1 MTDQQIQ
8 LIQPHD
14 EGYDST
20 LGVRGKPD
28 VTSPILNPLIEE
40 MLANDE
46 SEVQLPDGQP
56 FTVAQVRY
64 WQPRGSALLPSNKRI
79 SVAGGNGKN
88 IRIAIVDRKPKP
100 REKAMPPTESVAKKA
115 RRLADDDK

>member
-1 MTDQQIQ
+1 MDSQLN

-20 LGVRGKPD
+20 LGARGKPD
-28 VTSPILNPLIEE
+28 VTSPVLNPLIQK
-40 MLANDE
+40 MLEDKE
-46 SEVQLPDGQP
+46 TEVQLPDGSP

-64 WQPRGSALLPSNKRI
+64 WQPRGNALLPAGKRI

-88 IRIAIVDRKPKP
+88 IRIAIVDTKKKKTTPSSGT
-100 REKAMPPTESVAKKA
+100 PTESVVSKK
-115 RRLADDDK
+115 RRKTQDEL